1 MSSMFEV
8 RGEARIMWFER
19 VYVWLRLLE
28 RNAVYP
34 LLFLAM
40 VTKVKRRIIGR
51 RYGPMDDWIETIG
64 LRVKRNYYL

>member
-1 MSSMFEV
+1 MFEV

-40 VTKVKRRIIGR
+40 VTKVKRIKMG
-51 RYGPMDDWIETIG
+51 GQ
-64 LRVKRNYYL
+64 L

>member
-1 MSSMFEV
+1 MFEV

-40 VTKVKRRIIGR
+40 VTKVKRMKMG
-51 RYGPMDDWIETIG
+51 GQCGAQNEPSVMC
-64 LRVKRNYYL
+64 K